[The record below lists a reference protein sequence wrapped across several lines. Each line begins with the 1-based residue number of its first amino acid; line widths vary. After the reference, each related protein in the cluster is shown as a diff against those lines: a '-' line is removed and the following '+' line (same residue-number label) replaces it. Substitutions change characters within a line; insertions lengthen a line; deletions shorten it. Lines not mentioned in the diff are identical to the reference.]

1 MERNAAVV
9 ARRGPRT
16 GNLPVVKSL
25 PLAVGVVRRLVFGA
39 GAAAHADD
47 DDDGNDRALDEEENG
62 AGLPES
68 VE

>member
-9 ARRGPRT
+9 ARRSRT
-16 GNLPVVKSL
+16 GNLPVVKRL

-47 DDDGNDRALDEEENG
+47 DDDGNGRALDEDETR
-62 AGLPES
+62 AG
-68 VE
+68 